1 MDELGL
7 FPLGIVLLPTEQL
20 PLHIFEERYKEL
32 VDECLEQDGEF
43 GLVYADDD
51 GLRDLGTRARV
62 VEVLTRFE
70 DGRLNILVEGGE
82 RFRLI
87 ELTDG
92 RSFSTGLVTP
102 IEDVDDPAEAA
113 AVDEALR
120 LFGLLREVTE
130 SEVDAPERELA
141 AALLRAGRQGRA
153 SGGRQAR
160 APRRDVRATAHGAR
174 AGAPRE
180 RRADGAARASCGR
193 ARVDER
199 EGRPRVRRSAQGYDA
214 FVAVTPETKL
224 DAHRLRADFAVFD
237 ELVNGRSVAF
247 LDSAASTQKPRQVLD
262 AMRDFYEHSYANVH
276 RGVYRLAERATTG
289 YETARGE
296 GRAASSTRRPS
307 AR

>member
-70 DGRLNILVEGGE
+70 DGRLNIVVEGGD
-82 RFRLI
+82 RFRLV

-102 IEDVDDPAEAA
+102 IEDVDDSAEAA

-130 SEVDAPERELA
+130 SEVDAPERELSQLSF
-141 AALLRAGRQGRA
+141 ALAGKVELPADDKLGLLAETSERLRMELVQELLANA
-153 SGGRQAR
+153 
-160 APRRDVRATAHGAR
+160 VLTAQ
-174 AGAPRE
+174 
-180 RRADGAARASCGR
+180 
-193 ARVDER
+193 
-199 EGRPRVRRSAQGYDA
+199 RVRRA
-214 FVAVTPETKL
+214 
-224 DAHRLRADFAVFD
+224 
-237 ELVNGRSVAF
+237 
-247 LDSAASTQKPRQVLD
+247 
-262 AMRDFYEHSYANVH
+262 
-276 RGVYRLAERATTG
+276 AERA
-289 YETARGE
+289 
-296 GRAASSTRRPS
+296 STNGKVDLG
-307 AR
+307 

>member
-1 MDELGL
+1 MDEIGL

-70 DGRLNILVEGGE
+70 DGRLNILVEGGD
-82 RFRLI
+82 RFRLV

-102 IEDVDDPAEAA
+102 IEDVDDSAEAA

-130 SEVDAPERELA
+130 SEVDAPERELSQLSF
-141 AALLRAGRQGRA
+141 ALAGKVELPADDKLGLLAETSERLRMELVQELLANA
-153 SGGRQAR
+153 
-160 APRRDVRATAHGAR
+160 VLTAQ
-174 AGAPRE
+174 
-180 RRADGAARASCGR
+180 
-193 ARVDER
+193 
-199 EGRPRVRRSAQGYDA
+199 RVRRA
-214 FVAVTPETKL
+214 
-224 DAHRLRADFAVFD
+224 
-237 ELVNGRSVAF
+237 
-247 LDSAASTQKPRQVLD
+247 
-262 AMRDFYEHSYANVH
+262 
-276 RGVYRLAERATTG
+276 AERA
-289 YETARGE
+289 
-296 GRAASSTRRPS
+296 STNGKVDLG
-307 AR
+307 